1 MGTLFFKVLE
11 MSLMGSVVIL
21 ITILAR
27 FLLRK
32 RSKRFIM
39 ILWAVVA
46 LRLIVPFGFE
56 SAFSIFNYLPLPA
69 QAAPAI
75 EEVSE
80 AALPDTDPG
89 TFVAPVNNA
98 EIDHAEAPA
107 AAEVPGN
114 QIKEA
119 PSDTNAVVKKL
130 PDIRSIV
137 AVIWFTGM
145 VVLTTYFSIRF
156 IDLKDKL
163 KNARKIDKHVYES
176 DNVRAPFVF
185 GLFVPKMYLPDTLD
199 EAEREYVMAHER
211 THIRHGDWL
220 KKLLGIA
227 VLAIHWFNPLVWLA
241 FVLFEQD
248 IEMSCDET
256 TISSLDA
263 ELRKA
268 YAISIV
274 SYAKASNNSNKKY
287 MVTPLGFSKNA
298 FCKAE
303 VKNRVM
309 NIVHFKK
316 GTKVTTIVILAAV
329 LVLAAAC
336 ALNSKPD
343 STDPAVTTTS
353 SEADP
358 AKADSKESNSESEAD
373 VTEAATATEQTPIQS
388 MVANEHKFENG
399 VCKDC
404 GMLWTEYY
412 YETLSKLDKD
422 DNGEWKSVY
431 GPTSDAMLNNGD
443 YVQFYSSDPD
453 VSSIHYQCL
462 DARPV
467 SEGLDVGISKDGKK
481 TTAYISWELAQ
492 GAYPIEPGVFNYKF
506 RYCIDIT
513 ADAGD
518 FDKVFESKEA
528 FAKSCNFCL
537 FVWEEGKS
545 YGTDVWSS
553 MKEDDIKKM
562 FEGQEDC
569 TFYTKEQMIDLF
581 WSHYAN
587 MLQSIDNSLI
597 MMDTSLADAGV
608 NWKK

>member
-1 MGTLFFKVLE
+1 MSTLFFKVLE

-27 FLLRK
+27 FLLRN

-56 SAFSIFNYLPLPA
+56 SAFSIFNYLPLPT

-80 AALPDTDPG
+80 AALPDNNSG
-89 TFVAPVNNA
+89 AYEAPVNYAEFNNA
-98 EIDHAEAPA
+98 DAPA
-107 AAEVPGN
+107 AAEVPGD
-114 QIKEA
+114 QVKEA
-119 PSDTNAVVKKL
+119 PSDNKAVVKTL
-130 PDIRSIV
+130 PDFKSVV

-163 KNARKIDKHVYES
+163 KNARKIDRHVYES
-176 DNVRAPFVF
+176 DNVRSPFVF

-211 THIRHGDWL
+211 THIRHGDWI

-274 SYAKASNNSNKKY
+274 SYAKAGNNSNKKY

-303 VKNRVM
+303 VKKRVM
-309 NIVHFKK
+309 NIVNFKK

-343 STDPAVTTTS
+343 SKETAVPTTA
-353 SEADP
+353 SEADT
-358 AKADSKESNSESEAD
+358 KESDTTAASEE
-373 VTEAATATEQTPIQS
+373 TPIQK
-388 MVANEHKFENG
+388 MVTNEHKFENG
-399 VCKDC
+399 ACKDC
-404 GMLWTEYY
+404 GMLWTDYY
-412 YETLSKLDKD
+412 YETLSKLDKG

-453 VSSIHYQCL
+453 ASGIHYQCM

-492 GAYPIEPGVFNYKF
+492 GSYPIEPGVINYKF

-569 TFYTKEQMIDLF
+569 MFYTKEQMIDMF

>member
-1 MGTLFFKVLE
+1 MVGALFLKVLE

-27 FLLRK
+27 FLLRN

-46 LRLIVPFGFE
+46 LRLMVPFGFE
-56 SAFSIFNYLPLPA
+56 SAFSIFNFVPLPT

-80 AALPDTDPG
+80 AALPDNNSG
-89 TFVAPVNNA
+89 AYEAPVNYAEFNNA
-98 EIDHAEAPA
+98 DAPA
-107 AAEVPGN
+107 AAEVPGD
-114 QIKEA
+114 QVKEA
-119 PSDTNAVVKKL
+119 PSDNKAVAKTL
-130 PDIRSIV
+130 PDFKSVV

-163 KNARKIDKHVYES
+163 KNAKKIDRHVYES
-176 DNVRAPFVF
+176 DNVRSPFVF

-211 THIRHGDWL
+211 THIRHGDWI

-303 VKNRVM
+303 VKKRVM
-309 NIVHFKK
+309 NIVNFKK

-343 STDPAVTTTS
+343 SKETAVSTTA
-353 SEADP
+353 SEADT
-358 AKADSKESNSESEAD
+358 KESDTTAASEE
-373 VTEAATATEQTPIQS
+373 TPIQK
-388 MVANEHKFENG
+388 MVTNEHKFENG
-399 VCKDC
+399 ACKDC
-404 GMLWTEYY
+404 GMLWTDYY

-422 DNGEWKSVY
+422 NSGEWKSVY

-453 VSSIHYQCL
+453 ASGIHYQCM

-492 GAYPIEPGVFNYKF
+492 GSYPIEPGVINYKF

-528 FAKSCNFCL
+528 FAKRCNFCL
-537 FVWEEGKS
+537 FVWEDGKS

-569 TFYTKEQMIDLF
+569 TFYTKEQMIDMF
-581 WSHYAN
+581 WSHYSN

>member
-1 MGTLFFKVLE
+1 MSTLFFKVLE

-27 FLLRK
+27 FLLRN

-56 SAFSIFNYLPLPA
+56 SAFSIFNYLPLPT

-80 AALPDTDPG
+80 AALPDNNSG
-89 TFVAPVNNA
+89 TYEAPVNYAEFNNA
-98 EIDHAEAPA
+98 DAPA
-107 AAEVPGN
+107 AAEVPGD
-114 QIKEA
+114 QVKEA
-119 PSDTNAVVKKL
+119 PSDNKAVVKTL
-130 PDIRSIV
+130 PDFKSVV

-163 KNARKIDKHVYES
+163 KNARKIDRHVYES
-176 DNVRAPFVF
+176 DNVRSPFVF

-211 THIRHGDWL
+211 THIRHGDWI
-220 KKLLGIA
+220 KKYLGIA

-241 FVLFEQD
+241 FVFFEQD

-303 VKNRVM
+303 VKKRVM
-309 NIVHFKK
+309 NIVNFKK

-343 STDPAVTTTS
+343 SKETAVPTTA
-353 SEADP
+353 SEADT
-358 AKADSKESNSESEAD
+358 KESDTTAASEE
-373 VTEAATATEQTPIQS
+373 TPIQK
-388 MVANEHKFENG
+388 MVTNEHKFENG
-399 VCKDC
+399 ACKDC
-404 GMLWTEYY
+404 GMLWTDYY

-422 DNGEWKSVY
+422 NSGEWKSVY

-453 VSSIHYQCL
+453 ASGIHYQCM

-492 GAYPIEPGVFNYKF
+492 GSYPIEPGVINYKF
-506 RYCIDIT
+506 RYSIGIT

-569 TFYTKEQMIDLF
+569 TFYTKEQMIDMF

>member
-1 MGTLFFKVLE
+1 MSTLFFKVLE

-27 FLLRK
+27 FLLRN

-56 SAFSIFNYLPLPA
+56 SAFSIFNYLPLPT

-80 AALPDTDPG
+80 AALPDNNSG
-89 TFVAPVNNA
+89 AYEAPVNYA
-98 EIDHAEAPA
+98 EFNNSDAPA
-107 AAEVPGN
+107 AAEVPGD
-114 QIKEA
+114 QVKEA
-119 PSDTNAVVKKL
+119 PSDNKAVVKTL
-130 PDIRSIV
+130 PDFKSVV

-163 KNARKIDKHVYES
+163 KNAKKIDRHVYES
-176 DNVRAPFVF
+176 DNVRSPFVF

-211 THIRHGDWL
+211 THIRHGDWI

-241 FVLFEQD
+241 FVFFEQD

-303 VKNRVM
+303 VKKRVM
-309 NIVHFKK
+309 NIVNFKK

-343 STDPAVTTTS
+343 SKETAVSTTA
-353 SEADP
+353 SEADT
-358 AKADSKESNSESEAD
+358 KESDTTAASEE
-373 VTEAATATEQTPIQS
+373 TPIQK
-388 MVANEHKFENG
+388 MVTNEHKFENG
-399 VCKDC
+399 ACKDC
-404 GMLWTEYY
+404 GMLWTDYY

-453 VSSIHYQCL
+453 ASGIHYQCM

-492 GAYPIEPGVFNYKF
+492 GSYPIEPGVINYKF

-569 TFYTKEQMIDLF
+569 TFYTKEQMIDMF
-581 WSHYAN
+581 WSHYSN

-597 MMDTSLADAGV
+597 MMDTSLSDAGV

>member
-1 MGTLFFKVLE
+1 MSTLFFKVLE

-27 FLLRK
+27 FLLRN

-56 SAFSIFNYLPLPA
+56 SAFSIFNYLPLPT

-80 AALPDTDPG
+80 AALPDNNSG
-89 TFVAPVNNA
+89 AYEAPVNYAEFNNA
-98 EIDHAEAPA
+98 DAPA
-107 AAEVPGN
+107 AAEVPGD
-114 QIKEA
+114 QVKEA
-119 PSDTNAVVKKL
+119 PSDNKAVVKTL
-130 PDIRSIV
+130 PDFKSVV

-163 KNARKIDKHVYES
+163 KNARKIDRHVYES
-176 DNVRAPFVF
+176 DNVRSPFVF

-211 THIRHGDWL
+211 THIRHGDWI

-274 SYAKASNNSNKKY
+274 SYAKAGNNSNKKY

-303 VKNRVM
+303 VKKRVM
-309 NIVHFKK
+309 NIVNFKK

-343 STDPAVTTTS
+343 SKETAVPTTA
-353 SEADP
+353 SEADT
-358 AKADSKESNSESEAD
+358 KESDTTAASEE
-373 VTEAATATEQTPIQS
+373 TPIQK
-388 MVANEHKFENG
+388 MVTNEHKFENG
-399 VCKDC
+399 ACKDC
-404 GMLWTEYY
+404 GMLWTDYY

-453 VSSIHYQCL
+453 ASGIHYQCM

-492 GAYPIEPGVFNYKF
+492 GSYPIEPGVINYKF

-569 TFYTKEQMIDLF
+569 TFYTKEQMIDMF

>member
-1 MGTLFFKVLE
+1 MSTLFFKVLE

-27 FLLRK
+27 FLLRN

-56 SAFSIFNYLPLPA
+56 SAFSIFNYLPLPT

-80 AALPDTDPG
+80 AALPDNNSG
-89 TFVAPVNNA
+89 AYEAPVNYAEFNNA
-98 EIDHAEAPA
+98 DAPA
-107 AAEVPGN
+107 AAEVPGD
-114 QIKEA
+114 QVKEA
-119 PSDTNAVVKKL
+119 PSDNKAVVKTL
-130 PDIRSIV
+130 PDFKSVV

-163 KNARKIDKHVYES
+163 KNARKIDRHVYES
-176 DNVRAPFVF
+176 DNVRSPFVF

-211 THIRHGDWL
+211 THIRHGDWI

-303 VKNRVM
+303 VKKRVM
-309 NIVHFKK
+309 NIVNFKK

-343 STDPAVTTTS
+343 SKETAVSTTA
-353 SEADP
+353 SEADT
-358 AKADSKESNSESEAD
+358 KESDTTAASEE
-373 VTEAATATEQTPIQS
+373 TPIQK
-388 MVANEHKFENG
+388 MVTNEHKFENG
-399 VCKDC
+399 ACKDC
-404 GMLWTEYY
+404 GMLWTDYY

-453 VSSIHYQCL
+453 ASGIHYQCM

-492 GAYPIEPGVFNYKF
+492 GSYPIEPGVINYKF

-569 TFYTKEQMIDLF
+569 TFYTKEQMIDMF
-581 WSHYAN
+581 WSHYSN

>member
-1 MGTLFFKVLE
+1 MSTLFFKVLE

-27 FLLRK
+27 FLLRN

-80 AALPDTDPG
+80 AALPDNNSG
-89 TFVAPVNNA
+89 AYEAPVNYAEFNNA
-98 EIDHAEAPA
+98 DAPA
-107 AAEVPGN
+107 AAEVPGD
-114 QIKEA
+114 QVKEA
-119 PSDTNAVVKKL
+119 PSDNKAVVKTL
-130 PDIRSIV
+130 PDFKSVV

-163 KNARKIDKHVYES
+163 KNAKKIDRHVYES
-176 DNVRAPFVF
+176 DNVRSPFVF

-211 THIRHGDWL
+211 THIRHGDWI

-241 FVLFEQD
+241 FVFFEQD

-303 VKNRVM
+303 VKKRVM
-309 NIVHFKK
+309 NIVNFKK

-343 STDPAVTTTS
+343 SKETAVPTTA
-353 SEADP
+353 SE
-358 AKADSKESNSESEAD
+358 ADSKESDTTAASEE
-373 VTEAATATEQTPIQS
+373 TPIQK
-388 MVANEHKFENG
+388 MVTNEHKFENG
-399 VCKDC
+399 ACKDC
-404 GMLWTEYY
+404 GMLWTDYY

-453 VSSIHYQCL
+453 ASGIHYQCM

-492 GAYPIEPGVFNYKF
+492 GSYPIEPGVINYKF

-528 FAKSCNFCL
+528 FAKRCNFCL
-537 FVWEEGKS
+537 FVWEDGNS

-569 TFYTKEQMIDLF
+569 TFYTKEQMIDMF
-581 WSHYAN
+581 WSHYSN

-597 MMDTSLADAGV
+597 MMDTSLSDAGV

>member
-1 MGTLFFKVLE
+1 MSTLFFKVLE

-27 FLLRK
+27 FLLRN

-56 SAFSIFNYLPLPA
+56 SAFSIFNYLPLPT

-80 AALPDTDPG
+80 AALPDNNSG
-89 TFVAPVNNA
+89 AYEAPVNYAEFNNA
-98 EIDHAEAPA
+98 DAPA
-107 AAEVPGN
+107 AAEVPGD
-114 QIKEA
+114 QVKEA
-119 PSDTNAVVKKL
+119 PSDNKAVVKTL
-130 PDIRSIV
+130 PDFKSVV

-163 KNARKIDKHVYES
+163 KNARKIDRHVYES
-176 DNVRAPFVF
+176 DNVRSPFVF

-211 THIRHGDWL
+211 THIRHGDWI
-220 KKLLGIA
+220 KKYLGIA

-303 VKNRVM
+303 VKKRVM
-309 NIVHFKK
+309 NIVNFKK

-343 STDPAVTTTS
+343 SKETAVPTTA
-353 SEADP
+353 SEADT
-358 AKADSKESNSESEAD
+358 KESDTTAASEE
-373 VTEAATATEQTPIQS
+373 TPIQK
-388 MVANEHKFENG
+388 MVTNEHKFENG
-399 VCKDC
+399 ACKDC
-404 GMLWTEYY
+404 GMLWTDYY

-453 VSSIHYQCL
+453 ASGIHYQCM

-492 GAYPIEPGVFNYKF
+492 GSYPIEPGVINYKF

-528 FAKSCNFCL
+528 FAKRCNFCL
-537 FVWEEGKS
+537 FVWEDGNS

-569 TFYTKEQMIDLF
+569 TFYTKEQMIDMF
-581 WSHYAN
+581 WSHYSN

>member
-1 MGTLFFKVLE
+1 MSTLFFKVLE

-27 FLLRK
+27 FLLRN

-56 SAFSIFNYLPLPA
+56 SAFSIFNYLPLPT

-80 AALPDTDPG
+80 AALPDNNSG
-89 TFVAPVNNA
+89 TYEAPVNYAEFNNA
-98 EIDHAEAPA
+98 DAPA
-107 AAEVPGN
+107 AAEVPGD
-114 QIKEA
+114 QVKEA
-119 PSDTNAVVKKL
+119 PSDNKAVVKTL
-130 PDIRSIV
+130 PDFKSVV

-163 KNARKIDKHVYES
+163 KNARKIDRHVYES
-176 DNVRAPFVF
+176 DNVRSPFVF

-211 THIRHGDWL
+211 THIRHGDWI

-241 FVLFEQD
+241 FVFFEQD

-303 VKNRVM
+303 VKKRVM
-309 NIVHFKK
+309 NIVNFKK

-343 STDPAVTTTS
+343 SKETAVPTTA
-353 SEADP
+353 SEADT
-358 AKADSKESNSESEAD
+358 KESDTTAASEE
-373 VTEAATATEQTPIQS
+373 TPIQK
-388 MVANEHKFENG
+388 MVTNEHKFENG
-399 VCKDC
+399 ACKDC
-404 GMLWTEYY
+404 GMLWTDYY

-453 VSSIHYQCL
+453 ASGIHYQCM

-492 GAYPIEPGVFNYKF
+492 GSYPIEPGVINYKF

-528 FAKSCNFCL
+528 FAKRCNFCL
-537 FVWEEGKS
+537 FVWEDGKS

-569 TFYTKEQMIDLF
+569 TFYTKEQMIDMF
-581 WSHYAN
+581 WSHYSN

>member
-1 MGTLFFKVLE
+1 MSTLFFKVLE

-27 FLLRK
+27 FLLRN

-56 SAFSIFNYLPLPA
+56 SAFSIFNYLPLPT

-80 AALPDTDPG
+80 AALPDNNSG
-89 TFVAPVNNA
+89 AYEAPVNYA
-98 EIDHAEAPA
+98 EFNNSDAPA
-107 AAEVPGN
+107 AAEVPGD
-114 QIKEA
+114 QVKEA
-119 PSDTNAVVKKL
+119 PSDNKAVVKTL
-130 PDIRSIV
+130 PDFKSVV

-163 KNARKIDKHVYES
+163 KNARKIDRHVYES
-176 DNVRAPFVF
+176 DNVRSPFVF

-211 THIRHGDWL
+211 THIRHGDWI

-274 SYAKASNNSNKKY
+274 SYAKAGNNSNKKY

-303 VKNRVM
+303 VKKRVM
-309 NIVHFKK
+309 NIVNFKK

-343 STDPAVTTTS
+343 SKENAVPTTA
-353 SEADP
+353 SEADT
-358 AKADSKESNSESEAD
+358 KESDTTAASEE
-373 VTEAATATEQTPIQS
+373 TPIQK
-388 MVANEHKFENG
+388 MVTNEHKFENG
-399 VCKDC
+399 ACKDC
-404 GMLWTEYY
+404 GMLWTDYY

-453 VSSIHYQCL
+453 ASGIHYQCM

-492 GAYPIEPGVFNYKF
+492 GSYPIEPGVINYKF

-528 FAKSCNFCL
+528 FAKRCNFCL
-537 FVWEEGKS
+537 FVWEDGNS

-569 TFYTKEQMIDLF
+569 TFYTKEQMIDMF

>member
-1 MGTLFFKVLE
+1 MSTLFFKVLE

-27 FLLRK
+27 FLLRN

-56 SAFSIFNYLPLPA
+56 SAFSIFNYLPLPT

-75 EEVSE
+75 EEFSE
-80 AALPDTDPG
+80 AALPDNNSG
-89 TFVAPVNNA
+89 AYEAPVNYAEFNNA
-98 EIDHAEAPA
+98 DAPA
-107 AAEVPGN
+107 AAEVPGD
-114 QIKEA
+114 QVKEA
-119 PSDTNAVVKKL
+119 PSDNKAVVKTL
-130 PDIRSIV
+130 PDFKSVV

-163 KNARKIDKHVYES
+163 KNARKIDRHVYES
-176 DNVRAPFVF
+176 DNVRSPFVF

-211 THIRHGDWL
+211 THIRHGDWI
-220 KKLLGIA
+220 KKYLGIA

-303 VKNRVM
+303 VKKRVM
-309 NIVHFKK
+309 NIVNFKK

-343 STDPAVTTTS
+343 SKETAVSTTA
-353 SEADP
+353 SEADT
-358 AKADSKESNSESEAD
+358 KESDTTAASEE
-373 VTEAATATEQTPIQS
+373 TPIQK
-388 MVANEHKFENG
+388 MVTNEHKFENG
-399 VCKDC
+399 ACKDC
-404 GMLWTEYY
+404 GMLWTDYY

-453 VSSIHYQCL
+453 ASGIHYQCM

-492 GAYPIEPGVFNYKF
+492 GSYPIEPGVINYKF

-569 TFYTKEQMIDLF
+569 TFYTKEQMIDMF
-581 WSHYAN
+581 WSHYSN

>member
-1 MGTLFFKVLE
+1 MSTLFFKVLE

-27 FLLRK
+27 FLLRN

-56 SAFSIFNYLPLPA
+56 SAFSIFNYLPLPT

-80 AALPDTDPG
+80 AALPDNNSG
-89 TFVAPVNNA
+89 AYEAPVNYAEFNNA
-98 EIDHAEAPA
+98 DAPA
-107 AAEVPGN
+107 AAEVPGD
-114 QIKEA
+114 QVKEA
-119 PSDTNAVVKKL
+119 PSDNKAVVKTL
-130 PDIRSIV
+130 PDFKSVV

-163 KNARKIDKHVYES
+163 KNARKIDRHVYES
-176 DNVRAPFVF
+176 DNVRSPFVF

-211 THIRHGDWL
+211 THIRHGDWI

-303 VKNRVM
+303 VKKRVM
-309 NIVHFKK
+309 NIVNFKK

-343 STDPAVTTTS
+343 SKETAVPTTA
-353 SEADP
+353 SEADT
-358 AKADSKESNSESEAD
+358 KESDTTAASEE
-373 VTEAATATEQTPIQS
+373 TPIQK
-388 MVANEHKFENG
+388 MVTNEHKFENG
-399 VCKDC
+399 ACKDC
-404 GMLWTEYY
+404 GMLWTDYY

-453 VSSIHYQCL
+453 ASGIHYQCM

-492 GAYPIEPGVFNYKF
+492 GSYPIEPGVINYKF

-569 TFYTKEQMIDLF
+569 TFYTKEQMIDMF

>member
-1 MGTLFFKVLE
+1 MSTLFFKVLE

-27 FLLRK
+27 FLLRN

-56 SAFSIFNYLPLPA
+56 SAFSIFNYLPLPT

-80 AALPDTDPG
+80 AALPDNNSG
-89 TFVAPVNNA
+89 AYEAPVNYAEFNNA
-98 EIDHAEAPA
+98 DAPA
-107 AAEVPGN
+107 AAEVPGD
-114 QIKEA
+114 QVKEA
-119 PSDTNAVVKKL
+119 PSDNKAVVKTL
-130 PDIRSIV
+130 PDFKSVV

-163 KNARKIDKHVYES
+163 KNAKKIDRHVYES
-176 DNVRAPFVF
+176 DNVRSPFVF

-211 THIRHGDWL
+211 THIRHGDWI

-241 FVLFEQD
+241 FVFFEQD

-303 VKNRVM
+303 VKKRVM
-309 NIVHFKK
+309 NIVNFKK

-343 STDPAVTTTS
+343 SKETAVSTTA
-353 SEADP
+353 SEADT
-358 AKADSKESNSESEAD
+358 KESDTTAASEE
-373 VTEAATATEQTPIQS
+373 TPIQK
-388 MVANEHKFENG
+388 MVTNEHKFENG
-399 VCKDC
+399 ACKDC
-404 GMLWTEYY
+404 GMLWTDYY

-453 VSSIHYQCL
+453 ASGIHYQCM
-462 DARPV
+462 DARLV

-492 GAYPIEPGVFNYKF
+492 GSYPIEPGVINYKF

-569 TFYTKEQMIDLF
+569 TFYTKEQMIDMF

>member
-1 MGTLFFKVLE
+1 MSTLFFKVLE

-27 FLLRK
+27 FLLRN

-56 SAFSIFNYLPLPA
+56 SAFSIFNYLPLPT

-80 AALPDTDPG
+80 AALPDNNSG
-89 TFVAPVNNA
+89 AYEAPVNYAEFNNA
-98 EIDHAEAPA
+98 DAPA
-107 AAEVPGN
+107 AAEVPGD
-114 QIKEA
+114 QVKEA
-119 PSDTNAVVKKL
+119 PSDNKAVVKTL
-130 PDIRSIV
+130 PDFKSVV

-163 KNARKIDKHVYES
+163 KNAKKIDRHVYES
-176 DNVRAPFVF
+176 DNVRSPFVF

-211 THIRHGDWL
+211 THIRHGDWI

-241 FVLFEQD
+241 FVFFEQD

-303 VKNRVM
+303 VKKRVM
-309 NIVHFKK
+309 NIVNFKK

-343 STDPAVTTTS
+343 SKETAVPTTA
-353 SEADP
+353 SEADT
-358 AKADSKESNSESEAD
+358 KESDTTAASEE
-373 VTEAATATEQTPIQS
+373 TPIQK
-388 MVANEHKFENG
+388 MVTNEHKFENG
-399 VCKDC
+399 ACKDC
-404 GMLWTEYY
+404 GMLWTDYY

-453 VSSIHYQCL
+453 ASGIHYQCM

-492 GAYPIEPGVFNYKF
+492 GSYPIEPGVINYKF

-528 FAKSCNFCL
+528 FAKRCNFCL
-537 FVWEEGKS
+537 FVWEDGNS

-569 TFYTKEQMIDLF
+569 TFYTKEQMIDMF

>member
-1 MGTLFFKVLE
+1 MSTLFFKVLE

-27 FLLRK
+27 FLLRN

-56 SAFSIFNYLPLPA
+56 SAFSIFNYLPLPT

-80 AALPDTDPG
+80 AALPDNNSG
-89 TFVAPVNNA
+89 AYEAPVNYAEFNNA
-98 EIDHAEAPA
+98 DAPA
-107 AAEVPGN
+107 AAEVPGD
-114 QIKEA
+114 QVKEA
-119 PSDTNAVVKKL
+119 PSDNKAVVKTL
-130 PDIRSIV
+130 PDFKSVV

-163 KNARKIDKHVYES
+163 KNARKIDRHVYES
-176 DNVRAPFVF
+176 DNVRSPFVF

-211 THIRHGDWL
+211 THIRHGDWI

-303 VKNRVM
+303 VKKRVM
-309 NIVHFKK
+309 NIVNFKK

-343 STDPAVTTTS
+343 SKETAVPTTA
-353 SEADP
+353 SEADT
-358 AKADSKESNSESEAD
+358 KESDTTAASEE
-373 VTEAATATEQTPIQS
+373 TPIQK
-388 MVANEHKFENG
+388 MVTNEHKFENG
-399 VCKDC
+399 ACKDC
-404 GMLWTEYY
+404 GMLWTDYY

-453 VSSIHYQCL
+453 ASGIHYQCM

-492 GAYPIEPGVFNYKF
+492 GSYPIEPGVINYKF

-569 TFYTKEQMIDLF
+569 TFYTKEQMIDMF

-597 MMDTSLADAGV
+597 MMDTSLSDAGV

>member
-1 MGTLFFKVLE
+1 MSTLFFKVLE

-27 FLLRK
+27 FLLRN

-56 SAFSIFNYLPLPA
+56 SAFSIFNYLPLPT

-80 AALPDTDPG
+80 AALPDNNSG
-89 TFVAPVNNA
+89 TYEAPVNYAEFNNA
-98 EIDHAEAPA
+98 DAPA
-107 AAEVPGN
+107 AAEVPGD
-114 QIKEA
+114 QVKEA
-119 PSDTNAVVKKL
+119 PSDNKAVAKTL
-130 PDIRSIV
+130 PDFKSVV

-163 KNARKIDKHVYES
+163 KNARKIDRHVYES
-176 DNVRAPFVF
+176 DNVRSPFVF

-199 EAEREYVMAHER
+199 EAERKYVMAHER
-211 THIRHGDWL
+211 THIRHGDWI

-274 SYAKASNNSNKKY
+274 SYAKAGNNSNKKY

-303 VKNRVM
+303 VKKRVM
-309 NIVHFKK
+309 NIVNFKK

-343 STDPAVTTTS
+343 SKETAVPTTA
-353 SEADP
+353 SEADT
-358 AKADSKESNSESEAD
+358 KESDTTAASEE
-373 VTEAATATEQTPIQS
+373 TPIQK
-388 MVANEHKFENG
+388 MVTNEHKFENG
-399 VCKDC
+399 ACKDC
-404 GMLWTEYY
+404 GMLWTDYY
-412 YETLSKLDKD
+412 YETLS
-422 DNGEWKSVY
+422 
-431 GPTSDAMLNNGD
+431 
-443 YVQFYSSDPD
+443 SDPD
-453 VSSIHYQCL
+453 ASGIHYQCM

-492 GAYPIEPGVFNYKF
+492 GSYPIEPGVINYKF

-518 FDKVFESKEA
+518 FDKAFESKEA

-569 TFYTKEQMIDLF
+569 TFYTKEQMIDMF

>member
-1 MGTLFFKVLE
+1 
-11 MSLMGSVVIL
+11 MGSVVIL

-27 FLLRK
+27 FLLRN

-56 SAFSIFNYLPLPA
+56 SAFSIFNYLPLPT

-80 AALPDTDPG
+80 AALPDNNSG
-89 TFVAPVNNA
+89 TYEAPVNYAEFNNA
-98 EIDHAEAPA
+98 DAPA
-107 AAEVPGN
+107 AAEVPGD
-114 QIKEA
+114 QVKEA
-119 PSDTNAVVKKL
+119 PSDNKAVAKTL
-130 PDIRSIV
+130 PDFKSVV

-163 KNARKIDKHVYES
+163 KNAKKIDRHVYES
-176 DNVRAPFVF
+176 DNVRSPFVF

-211 THIRHGDWL
+211 THIRHGDWI

-274 SYAKASNNSNKKY
+274 SYAKAGNNSNKKY

-303 VKNRVM
+303 VKKRVM
-309 NIVHFKK
+309 NIVNFKK

-343 STDPAVTTTS
+343 SKETAVPTTA
-353 SEADP
+353 SEADT
-358 AKADSKESNSESEAD
+358 KESDTTAASEE
-373 VTEAATATEQTPIQS
+373 TPIQK
-388 MVANEHKFENG
+388 MVTNEHKFENG
-399 VCKDC
+399 ACKDC
-404 GMLWTEYY
+404 GMLWTDYY

-422 DNGEWKSVY
+422 NSGEWKSVY

-453 VSSIHYQCL
+453 ASGIHYQCM

-492 GAYPIEPGVFNYKF
+492 GSYPIEPGVINYKF
-506 RYCIDIT
+506 RYSIGIT

-537 FVWEEGKS
+537 FVWEDGNS

-569 TFYTKEQMIDLF
+569 TFYTKEQMIDMF

>member
-1 MGTLFFKVLE
+1 MSTLFFKVLE

-27 FLLRK
+27 FLLRN

-56 SAFSIFNYLPLPA
+56 SAFSIFNYLPLPT

-80 AALPDTDPG
+80 AALPDNNSG
-89 TFVAPVNNA
+89 AYEAPVNYA
-98 EIDHAEAPA
+98 EFNNSDAPA
-107 AAEVPGN
+107 AAEVPGD
-114 QIKEA
+114 QVKEA
-119 PSDTNAVVKKL
+119 PSDNKAVVKTL
-130 PDIRSIV
+130 PDFKSVV

-163 KNARKIDKHVYES
+163 KNAKKIDRHVYES
-176 DNVRAPFVF
+176 DNVRSPFVF

-211 THIRHGDWL
+211 THIRHGDWI

-241 FVLFEQD
+241 FVFFEQD

-303 VKNRVM
+303 VKKRVM
-309 NIVHFKK
+309 NIVNFKK

-343 STDPAVTTTS
+343 SKETAVPTTA
-353 SEADP
+353 SE
-358 AKADSKESNSESEAD
+358 ADSKESDTTAASEE
-373 VTEAATATEQTPIQS
+373 TPIQK
-388 MVANEHKFENG
+388 MVTNEHKFENG
-399 VCKDC
+399 ACKDC
-404 GMLWTEYY
+404 GMLWTDYY

-453 VSSIHYQCL
+453 ASGIHYQCM

-492 GAYPIEPGVFNYKF
+492 GSYPIEPGVINYKF

-528 FAKSCNFCL
+528 FAKRCNFCL
-537 FVWEEGKS
+537 FVWEDGNS

-569 TFYTKEQMIDLF
+569 TFYTKEQMIDMF
-581 WSHYAN
+581 WSHYSN

-597 MMDTSLADAGV
+597 MMDTSLSDAGV

>member
-1 MGTLFFKVLE
+1 MSTLFFKVLE

-27 FLLRK
+27 FLLRN

-56 SAFSIFNYLPLPA
+56 SAFSIFNYLPLPT

-80 AALPDTDPG
+80 AALPDNNSG
-89 TFVAPVNNA
+89 TYEAPVNYAEFNNA
-98 EIDHAEAPA
+98 DAPA
-107 AAEVPGN
+107 AAEVPGD
-114 QIKEA
+114 QVKEA
-119 PSDTNAVVKKL
+119 PSDNKAVVKTL
-130 PDIRSIV
+130 PDFKSVV

-163 KNARKIDKHVYES
+163 KNARKIDRHVYES
-176 DNVRAPFVF
+176 DNVRSPFVF

-211 THIRHGDWL
+211 THIRHGDWI

-241 FVLFEQD
+241 FVFFEQD

-303 VKNRVM
+303 VKKRVM
-309 NIVHFKK
+309 NIVNFKK

-343 STDPAVTTTS
+343 SKETAVPTTA
-353 SEADP
+353 SEADT
-358 AKADSKESNSESEAD
+358 KESDTTAASEE
-373 VTEAATATEQTPIQS
+373 TPIQK
-388 MVANEHKFENG
+388 MVTNEHKFENG
-399 VCKDC
+399 ACKDC
-404 GMLWTEYY
+404 GMLWTDYY

-422 DNGEWKSVY
+422 NSGEWKSVY

-453 VSSIHYQCL
+453 ASGIHYQCM

-492 GAYPIEPGVFNYKF
+492 GSYPIEPGVINYKF
-506 RYCIDIT
+506 RYSIGIT

-569 TFYTKEQMIDLF
+569 TFYTKEQMIDMF

>member
-1 MGTLFFKVLE
+1 MSTLFFKVLE

-27 FLLRK
+27 FLLRN

-56 SAFSIFNYLPLPA
+56 SAFSIFNYLPLPT

-80 AALPDTDPG
+80 AALPDNNSG
-89 TFVAPVNNA
+89 AYEAPVNYA
-98 EIDHAEAPA
+98 EFNNSDAPA
-107 AAEVPGN
+107 AAEVPGD
-114 QIKEA
+114 QVKEA
-119 PSDTNAVVKKL
+119 PSDNKAVVKTL
-130 PDIRSIV
+130 PDFKSVV

-163 KNARKIDKHVYES
+163 KNAKKIDRHVYES
-176 DNVRAPFVF
+176 DNVRSPFVF

-211 THIRHGDWL
+211 THIRHGDWI

-241 FVLFEQD
+241 FVFFEQD

-303 VKNRVM
+303 VKKRVM
-309 NIVHFKK
+309 NIVNFKK

-343 STDPAVTTTS
+343 SKETAVPTTA
-353 SEADP
+353 SEADT
-358 AKADSKESNSESEAD
+358 KESDTTAASEE
-373 VTEAATATEQTPIQS
+373 TPIQK
-388 MVANEHKFENG
+388 MVTNEHKFENG
-399 VCKDC
+399 ACKDC
-404 GMLWTEYY
+404 GMLWTDYY

-453 VSSIHYQCL
+453 ASGIHYQCM

-492 GAYPIEPGVFNYKF
+492 GSYPIEPGVINYKF
-506 RYCIDIT
+506 RYSIDIT

-537 FVWEEGKS
+537 FVWEDGNS

-569 TFYTKEQMIDLF
+569 TFYTKEQMIDMF

>member
-1 MGTLFFKVLE
+1 MSTLFFKVLE

-27 FLLRK
+27 FLLRN

-56 SAFSIFNYLPLPA
+56 SAFSIFNYLPLPT

-80 AALPDTDPG
+80 AALPDNNSG
-89 TFVAPVNNA
+89 AYEAPVNYAEFNNA
-98 EIDHAEAPA
+98 DAPA
-107 AAEVPGN
+107 AAEVPGD
-114 QIKEA
+114 QVKEA
-119 PSDTNAVVKKL
+119 PSDNKAVVKTL
-130 PDIRSIV
+130 PDFKSVV

-163 KNARKIDKHVYES
+163 KNAKKIDRHVYES
-176 DNVRAPFVF
+176 DNVRSPFVF

-211 THIRHGDWL
+211 THIRHGDWI

-274 SYAKASNNSNKKY
+274 SYAKAGNNSNKKY

-303 VKNRVM
+303 VKKRVM
-309 NIVHFKK
+309 NIVNFKK

-343 STDPAVTTTS
+343 SKETAVSTTA
-353 SEADP
+353 SEADT
-358 AKADSKESNSESEAD
+358 KESDTTAASEE
-373 VTEAATATEQTPIQS
+373 TPIQK
-388 MVANEHKFENG
+388 MVTNEHKFENG
-399 VCKDC
+399 ACKDC
-404 GMLWTEYY
+404 GMLWTDYY

-453 VSSIHYQCL
+453 ASGIHYQCM

-492 GAYPIEPGVFNYKF
+492 GSYPIEPGVINYKF

-569 TFYTKEQMIDLF
+569 MFYTKEQMIDMF

>member
-1 MGTLFFKVLE
+1 MSTLFFKVLE

-27 FLLRK
+27 FLLRN

-56 SAFSIFNYLPLPA
+56 SAFSIFNYLPLPT

-80 AALPDTDPG
+80 AALPDNNSG
-89 TFVAPVNNA
+89 AYEAPVNYA
-98 EIDHAEAPA
+98 EFNNSDAPA
-107 AAEVPGN
+107 AAEVPGD
-114 QIKEA
+114 QVKEA
-119 PSDTNAVVKKL
+119 PSDNKAVVKTL
-130 PDIRSIV
+130 PDFKSVV

-163 KNARKIDKHVYES
+163 KNARKIDRHVYES
-176 DNVRAPFVF
+176 DNVRSPFVF

-211 THIRHGDWL
+211 THIRHGDWI

-274 SYAKASNNSNKKY
+274 SYAKAGNNSNKKY

-303 VKNRVM
+303 VKKRVM
-309 NIVHFKK
+309 NIVNFKK

-343 STDPAVTTTS
+343 SKETAVPTTA
-353 SEADP
+353 SEADT
-358 AKADSKESNSESEAD
+358 KESDTTAASEE
-373 VTEAATATEQTPIQS
+373 TPIQK
-388 MVANEHKFENG
+388 MVTNEHKFENG
-399 VCKDC
+399 ACKDC
-404 GMLWTEYY
+404 GMLWTDYY

-453 VSSIHYQCL
+453 ASGIHYQCM

-492 GAYPIEPGVFNYKF
+492 GSYPIEPGVINYKF

-528 FAKSCNFCL
+528 FAKRCNFCL
-537 FVWEEGKS
+537 FVWEDGNS

-569 TFYTKEQMIDLF
+569 TFYTKEQMIDMF

>member
-1 MGTLFFKVLE
+1 
-11 MSLMGSVVIL
+11 MGSVVIL

-27 FLLRK
+27 FLLRN

-56 SAFSIFNYLPLPA
+56 SAFSIFNYLPLPT
-69 QAAPAI
+69 QAAPVI

-80 AALPDTDPG
+80 AALPDNNSG
-89 TFVAPVNNA
+89 AYEAPVNYAEFNNA
-98 EIDHAEAPA
+98 DAPA
-107 AAEVPGN
+107 AAEVPGD
-114 QIKEA
+114 QVKEA
-119 PSDTNAVVKKL
+119 PSDNKAVVKTL
-130 PDIRSIV
+130 PDFKSVV

-163 KNARKIDKHVYES
+163 KNARKIDRHVYES
-176 DNVRAPFVF
+176 DNVRSPFVF

-211 THIRHGDWL
+211 THIRHGDWI

-241 FVLFEQD
+241 FVFFEQD

-303 VKNRVM
+303 VKKRVM
-309 NIVHFKK
+309 NIVNFKK

-343 STDPAVTTTS
+343 SKETAVPTTA
-353 SEADP
+353 SEADT
-358 AKADSKESNSESEAD
+358 KESDTTAASEE
-373 VTEAATATEQTPIQS
+373 TPIQK
-388 MVANEHKFENG
+388 MVTNEHKFENG
-399 VCKDC
+399 ACKDC
-404 GMLWTEYY
+404 GMLWTDYY

-422 DNGEWKSVY
+422 NSGEWKSVY

-453 VSSIHYQCL
+453 ASGIHYQCM

-492 GAYPIEPGVFNYKF
+492 GSYPIEPGVINYKF

-528 FAKSCNFCL
+528 FAKRCNFCL
-537 FVWEEGKS
+537 FVWEDGNS

-569 TFYTKEQMIDLF
+569 TFYTKEQMIDMF

>member
-1 MGTLFFKVLE
+1 MSTLFFKVLE

-27 FLLRK
+27 FLLRN

-56 SAFSIFNYLPLPA
+56 SAFSIFNYLPLPT

-80 AALPDTDPG
+80 AALPDNNSG
-89 TFVAPVNNA
+89 AYEAPVNYAEFNNA
-98 EIDHAEAPA
+98 DAPA
-107 AAEVPGN
+107 AAEVPGD
-114 QIKEA
+114 QVKEA
-119 PSDTNAVVKKL
+119 PSDNKAVVKTL
-130 PDIRSIV
+130 PDFKSVV

-163 KNARKIDKHVYES
+163 KNARKIDRHVYES
-176 DNVRAPFVF
+176 DNVRSPFVF

-211 THIRHGDWL
+211 THIRHGDWI
-220 KKLLGIA
+220 KKYLGIA

-303 VKNRVM
+303 VKKRVM
-309 NIVHFKK
+309 NIVNFKK

-343 STDPAVTTTS
+343 SKETAVPTTA
-353 SEADP
+353 SEADT
-358 AKADSKESNSESEAD
+358 KESDTTAASEE
-373 VTEAATATEQTPIQS
+373 TPIQK
-388 MVANEHKFENG
+388 MVTNEHKFENG
-399 VCKDC
+399 ACKDC
-404 GMLWTEYY
+404 GMLWTDYY

-453 VSSIHYQCL
+453 ASGIHYQCM

-492 GAYPIEPGVFNYKF
+492 GSYPIEPGVINYKF

-569 TFYTKEQMIDLF
+569 TFYTKEQMIDMF

-597 MMDTSLADAGV
+597 MMDTSLSDAGV

>member
-1 MGTLFFKVLE
+1 MSTLFFKVLE

-27 FLLRK
+27 FLLRN

-56 SAFSIFNYLPLPA
+56 SAFSIFNYLPLPT

-80 AALPDTDPG
+80 AALPDNNSG
-89 TFVAPVNNA
+89 AYEAPVNYA
-98 EIDHAEAPA
+98 EFNNSDAPA
-107 AAEVPGN
+107 AAEVPGD
-114 QIKEA
+114 QVKEA
-119 PSDTNAVVKKL
+119 PSDNKAVVKTL
-130 PDIRSIV
+130 PDFKSVV

-163 KNARKIDKHVYES
+163 KNAKKIDRHVYES
-176 DNVRAPFVF
+176 DNVRSPFVF

-211 THIRHGDWL
+211 THIRHGDWI

-303 VKNRVM
+303 VKKRVM
-309 NIVHFKK
+309 NIVNFKK

-343 STDPAVTTTS
+343 SKETAVPTTA
-353 SEADP
+353 SE
-358 AKADSKESNSESEAD
+358 ADSKESDTTAASEE
-373 VTEAATATEQTPIQS
+373 TPIQK
-388 MVANEHKFENG
+388 MVTNEHKFENG
-399 VCKDC
+399 ACKDC
-404 GMLWTEYY
+404 GMLWTDYY

-453 VSSIHYQCL
+453 ASGIHYQCM

-492 GAYPIEPGVFNYKF
+492 GSYPIEPGVINYKF

-537 FVWEEGKS
+537 FVWEDGNS

-569 TFYTKEQMIDLF
+569 TFYTKEQMIDMF
-581 WSHYAN
+581 WSHYSN

-597 MMDTSLADAGV
+597 MMDTSLSDAGV

>member
-1 MGTLFFKVLE
+1 MSTLFFKVLE

-27 FLLRK
+27 FLLRN

-56 SAFSIFNYLPLPA
+56 SAFSIFNYLPLPT

-80 AALPDTDPG
+80 AALPDNNSG
-89 TFVAPVNNA
+89 AYEAPVNYA
-98 EIDHAEAPA
+98 EFNNAEAPA
-107 AAEVPGN
+107 AAEVPGD
-114 QIKEA
+114 QVKEA
-119 PSDTNAVVKKL
+119 PSDNKAVVKTL
-130 PDIRSIV
+130 PDFKSVV

-163 KNARKIDKHVYES
+163 KNAKKIDRHVYES
-176 DNVRAPFVF
+176 DNVRSPFVF

-211 THIRHGDWL
+211 THIRHGDWI

-241 FVLFEQD
+241 FVFFEQD

-303 VKNRVM
+303 VKKRVM
-309 NIVHFKK
+309 NIVNFKK

-343 STDPAVTTTS
+343 SKETAVPTTA
-353 SEADP
+353 SEADT
-358 AKADSKESNSESEAD
+358 KESDTTAASEE
-373 VTEAATATEQTPIQS
+373 TPIQK
-388 MVANEHKFENG
+388 MVTNEHKFENG
-399 VCKDC
+399 ACKDC
-404 GMLWTEYY
+404 GMLWTDYY

-453 VSSIHYQCL
+453 ASGIHYQCM

-492 GAYPIEPGVFNYKF
+492 GSYPIEPGVINYKF

-518 FDKVFESKEA
+518 FDKAFESKEA

-569 TFYTKEQMIDLF
+569 TFYTKEQMIDMF

>member
-1 MGTLFFKVLE
+1 
-11 MSLMGSVVIL
+11 MGSVVIL

-27 FLLRK
+27 FLLRN

-56 SAFSIFNYLPLPA
+56 SAFSIFNYLPLPT

-80 AALPDTDPG
+80 AALPDNNSG
-89 TFVAPVNNA
+89 AYEAPVNYAEFNNA
-98 EIDHAEAPA
+98 DAPA
-107 AAEVPGN
+107 AAEVPGD
-114 QIKEA
+114 QVKEA
-119 PSDTNAVVKKL
+119 PSDNKAVVKTL
-130 PDIRSIV
+130 PDFKSVV

-163 KNARKIDKHVYES
+163 KNARKIDRHVYES
-176 DNVRAPFVF
+176 DNVRSPFVF

-211 THIRHGDWL
+211 THIRHGDWI
-220 KKLLGIA
+220 KKYLGIA

-303 VKNRVM
+303 VKKRVM
-309 NIVHFKK
+309 NIVNFKK

-343 STDPAVTTTS
+343 SKETAVPTTA
-353 SEADP
+353 SEADT
-358 AKADSKESNSESEAD
+358 KESDTTAASEE
-373 VTEAATATEQTPIQS
+373 TPIQK
-388 MVANEHKFENG
+388 MVTNEHKFENG
-399 VCKDC
+399 ACKDC
-404 GMLWTEYY
+404 GMLWTDYY

-453 VSSIHYQCL
+453 ASGIHYQCM

-492 GAYPIEPGVFNYKF
+492 GSYPIEPGVINYKF

-569 TFYTKEQMIDLF
+569 TFYTKEQMIDMF

-597 MMDTSLADAGV
+597 MMDTSLSDAGV

>member
-1 MGTLFFKVLE
+1 MSTLFFKVLE

-27 FLLRK
+27 FLLRN

-56 SAFSIFNYLPLPA
+56 SAFSIFNYLPLPT

-75 EEVSE
+75 EEFSE
-80 AALPDTDPG
+80 AALPDNNSG
-89 TFVAPVNNA
+89 VYEAPVNYAEFNNA
-98 EIDHAEAPA
+98 DAPA
-107 AAEVPGN
+107 AAEVPGD
-114 QIKEA
+114 QVKEA
-119 PSDTNAVVKKL
+119 PSDNKAVVKTL
-130 PDIRSIV
+130 PDFRSVV

-163 KNARKIDKHVYES
+163 KNARKIDRHVYES
-176 DNVRAPFVF
+176 DNVRSPFVF

-199 EAEREYVMAHER
+199 ETEREYVMAHER
-211 THIRHGDWL
+211 THIRHGDWI
-220 KKLLGIA
+220 KKYLGIA

-303 VKNRVM
+303 VKKRVM
-309 NIVHFKK
+309 NIVNFKK

-343 STDPAVTTTS
+343 SKETAVPTTA
-353 SEADP
+353 SEADT
-358 AKADSKESNSESEAD
+358 KESDTTAASEE
-373 VTEAATATEQTPIQS
+373 TPIQK
-388 MVANEHKFENG
+388 MVTNEHKFENG
-399 VCKDC
+399 ACKDC
-404 GMLWTEYY
+404 GMLWTDYY

-453 VSSIHYQCL
+453 ASDIHYQCM

-492 GAYPIEPGVFNYKF
+492 GSYPIEPGVINYKF

-528 FAKSCNFCL
+528 FAKRCNFCL
-537 FVWEEGKS
+537 FVWEDGNS

-569 TFYTKEQMIDLF
+569 TFYTKEQMIDMF
-581 WSHYAN
+581 WSHYSN

>member
-1 MGTLFFKVLE
+1 
-11 MSLMGSVVIL
+11 MGSVVIL

-27 FLLRK
+27 FLLRN

-56 SAFSIFNYLPLPA
+56 SAFSIFNYLPLPT

-80 AALPDTDPG
+80 AALPDNNSG
-89 TFVAPVNNA
+89 AYEAPVNYAEFNNA
-98 EIDHAEAPA
+98 DAPA
-107 AAEVPGN
+107 AAEVPGD
-114 QIKEA
+114 QVKEA
-119 PSDTNAVVKKL
+119 PSDNKAVVKTL
-130 PDIRSIV
+130 PDFKSVV

-163 KNARKIDKHVYES
+163 KNARKIDRHVYES
-176 DNVRAPFVF
+176 DNVRSPFVF

-211 THIRHGDWL
+211 THIRHGDWI
-220 KKLLGIA
+220 KKYLGIA

-303 VKNRVM
+303 VKKRVM
-309 NIVHFKK
+309 NIVNFKK

-343 STDPAVTTTS
+343 SKETAVPTTA
-353 SEADP
+353 SEADT
-358 AKADSKESNSESEAD
+358 KESDTTAASEE
-373 VTEAATATEQTPIQS
+373 TPIQK
-388 MVANEHKFENG
+388 MVTNEHKFENG
-399 VCKDC
+399 ACKDC
-404 GMLWTEYY
+404 GMLWTDYY

-422 DNGEWKSVY
+422 NSGEWKSVY

-443 YVQFYSSDPD
+443 YVQFYSSDLD
-453 VSSIHYQCL
+453 VSGIHYQCM

-492 GAYPIEPGVFNYKF
+492 GSYPIEPGVINYKF

-518 FDKVFESKEA
+518 FDKAFESKEA
-528 FAKSCNFCL
+528 FAKSCNICL

-569 TFYTKEQMIDLF
+569 TFYTKEQMIDMF

>member
-1 MGTLFFKVLE
+1 
-11 MSLMGSVVIL
+11 MGSVVIL

-27 FLLRK
+27 FLLRN

-56 SAFSIFNYLPLPA
+56 SAFSIFNYLPLPT

-80 AALPDTDPG
+80 AALPDNNSG
-89 TFVAPVNNA
+89 TYEAPVNYAEFNNA
-98 EIDHAEAPA
+98 DAPA
-107 AAEVPGN
+107 AAEVPGD
-114 QIKEA
+114 QVKEA
-119 PSDTNAVVKKL
+119 PSDNKAVAKTL
-130 PDIRSIV
+130 PDFKSVV

-163 KNARKIDKHVYES
+163 KNAKKIDRHVYES
-176 DNVRAPFVF
+176 DNVRSPFVF

-211 THIRHGDWL
+211 THIRHGDWI

-303 VKNRVM
+303 VKKRVM
-309 NIVHFKK
+309 NIVNFKK

-343 STDPAVTTTS
+343 SKETAVPTTA
-353 SEADP
+353 SEADT
-358 AKADSKESNSESEAD
+358 KESDTTAASEE
-373 VTEAATATEQTPIQS
+373 TPIQK
-388 MVANEHKFENG
+388 MVTNEHKFENG
-399 VCKDC
+399 ACKDC
-404 GMLWTEYY
+404 GMLWTDYY

-422 DNGEWKSVY
+422 NSGEWKSVY

-453 VSSIHYQCL
+453 ASGIHYQCM

-492 GAYPIEPGVFNYKF
+492 GSYPIEPGVINYKF
-506 RYCIDIT
+506 RYSIGIT

-537 FVWEEGKS
+537 FVWEDGNS

-569 TFYTKEQMIDLF
+569 TFYTKEQMIDMF

>member
-1 MGTLFFKVLE
+1 MSTLFFKVLE

-27 FLLRK
+27 FLLRN

-56 SAFSIFNYLPLPA
+56 SAFSIFNYLPLPT

-80 AALPDTDPG
+80 AALPDNNSG
-89 TFVAPVNNA
+89 AYEAPVNYA
-98 EIDHAEAPA
+98 EFNNSDAPA
-107 AAEVPGN
+107 AAEVPGD
-114 QIKEA
+114 QVKEA
-119 PSDTNAVVKKL
+119 PSDNKAVVKTL
-130 PDIRSIV
+130 PDFKSVV

-163 KNARKIDKHVYES
+163 KNAKKIDRHVYES
-176 DNVRAPFVF
+176 DNVRSPFVF

-211 THIRHGDWL
+211 THIRHGDWI

-241 FVLFEQD
+241 FVFFEQD

-274 SYAKASNNSNKKY
+274 SYAKAGNNSNKKY

-303 VKNRVM
+303 VKKRVM
-309 NIVHFKK
+309 NIVNFKK

-343 STDPAVTTTS
+343 SKETAVPTTA
-353 SEADP
+353 SEADT
-358 AKADSKESNSESEAD
+358 KESDTTAASEE
-373 VTEAATATEQTPIQS
+373 TPIQK
-388 MVANEHKFENG
+388 MVTNEHKFENG
-399 VCKDC
+399 ACKDC
-404 GMLWTEYY
+404 GMLWTDYY

-453 VSSIHYQCL
+453 ASGIHYQCM

-492 GAYPIEPGVFNYKF
+492 GSYPIEPGVINYKF

-569 TFYTKEQMIDLF
+569 TFYTKEQMIDMF

>member
-1 MGTLFFKVLE
+1 MSTLFFKVLE

-27 FLLRK
+27 FLLRN

-56 SAFSIFNYLPLPA
+56 SAFSIFNYLPLPT

-80 AALPDTDPG
+80 AALPDNNSG
-89 TFVAPVNNA
+89 AYEAPVNYAEFNNA
-98 EIDHAEAPA
+98 DAPA
-107 AAEVPGN
+107 AAEVPGD
-114 QIKEA
+114 QVKEA
-119 PSDTNAVVKKL
+119 PSDNKAVVKTL
-130 PDIRSIV
+130 PDFKSVV

-163 KNARKIDKHVYES
+163 KNAKKIDRHVYES
-176 DNVRAPFVF
+176 DNVRSPFVF

-211 THIRHGDWL
+211 THIRHGDWI

-241 FVLFEQD
+241 FVFFEQD

-274 SYAKASNNSNKKY
+274 SYAKAGNNSNKKY

-303 VKNRVM
+303 VKKRVM
-309 NIVHFKK
+309 NIVNFKK

-343 STDPAVTTTS
+343 SKETAVPTTA
-353 SEADP
+353 SEADT
-358 AKADSKESNSESEAD
+358 KESDTTAASEE
-373 VTEAATATEQTPIQS
+373 TPIQK
-388 MVANEHKFENG
+388 MVTNEHKFENG
-399 VCKDC
+399 ACKDC
-404 GMLWTEYY
+404 GMLWTDYY

-422 DNGEWKSVY
+422 NSGEWKSVY

-453 VSSIHYQCL
+453 ASGIHYQCM

-492 GAYPIEPGVFNYKF
+492 GSYPIEPGVINYKF

-569 TFYTKEQMIDLF
+569 TFYTKEQMIDMF
-581 WSHYAN
+581 WSHYSN

>member
-1 MGTLFFKVLE
+1 MSTLFFKVLE

-27 FLLRK
+27 FLLRN

-56 SAFSIFNYLPLPA
+56 SAFSIFNYLPLPT

-80 AALPDTDPG
+80 AALPDNNSG
-89 TFVAPVNNA
+89 AYEAPVNYAEFNNA
-98 EIDHAEAPA
+98 DAPA
-107 AAEVPGN
+107 AAEVPGD
-114 QIKEA
+114 QVKEA
-119 PSDTNAVVKKL
+119 PSDNKAVVKTL
-130 PDIRSIV
+130 PDFKSVV

-163 KNARKIDKHVYES
+163 KNARKIDRHVYES
-176 DNVRAPFVF
+176 DNVRSPFVF

-211 THIRHGDWL
+211 THIRHGDWI

-303 VKNRVM
+303 VKKRVM
-309 NIVHFKK
+309 NIVNFKK

-343 STDPAVTTTS
+343 SKETAVSTTA
-353 SEADP
+353 SEADT
-358 AKADSKESNSESEAD
+358 KESDTTAASEE
-373 VTEAATATEQTPIQS
+373 TPIQK
-388 MVANEHKFENG
+388 MVTNEHKFENG
-399 VCKDC
+399 ACKDC
-404 GMLWTEYY
+404 GMLWTDYY

-453 VSSIHYQCL
+453 ASGIHYQCM

-492 GAYPIEPGVFNYKF
+492 GSYPIEPGVINYKF

-569 TFYTKEQMIDLF
+569 TFYTKEQMIDMF

>member
-1 MGTLFFKVLE
+1 MSTLFFKVLE

-27 FLLRK
+27 FLLRN

-56 SAFSIFNYLPLPA
+56 SAFSIFNYLPLPT

-80 AALPDTDPG
+80 AALPDNNSG
-89 TFVAPVNNA
+89 AYEAPVNYAEFNNA
-98 EIDHAEAPA
+98 DAPA
-107 AAEVPGN
+107 AAEVPGD
-114 QIKEA
+114 QVKEA
-119 PSDTNAVVKKL
+119 PSDNKAVVKTL
-130 PDIRSIV
+130 PDFKSVV

-163 KNARKIDKHVYES
+163 KNARKIDRHVYES
-176 DNVRAPFVF
+176 DNVRSPFVF

-211 THIRHGDWL
+211 THIRHGDWI
-220 KKLLGIA
+220 KKYLGIA

-303 VKNRVM
+303 VKKRVM
-309 NIVHFKK
+309 NIVNFKK

-343 STDPAVTTTS
+343 SKETAVSTTA
-353 SEADP
+353 SEADT
-358 AKADSKESNSESEAD
+358 KESDTTAASEE
-373 VTEAATATEQTPIQS
+373 TPIQK
-388 MVANEHKFENG
+388 MVTNEHKFENG
-399 VCKDC
+399 ACKDC
-404 GMLWTEYY
+404 GMLWTDYY

-453 VSSIHYQCL
+453 VSGIHYQCM

-492 GAYPIEPGVFNYKF
+492 GSYPIEPGVINYKF

-528 FAKSCNFCL
+528 FAKRCNFCL
-537 FVWEEGKS
+537 FVWEDGNS

-569 TFYTKEQMIDLF
+569 TFYTKEQMIDMF
-581 WSHYAN
+581 WSHYSN

>member
-1 MGTLFFKVLE
+1 MSTLFFKVLE

-27 FLLRK
+27 FLLRN

-56 SAFSIFNYLPLPA
+56 SAFSIFNYLPLPT

-80 AALPDTDPG
+80 AALPDNNSG
-89 TFVAPVNNA
+89 AYEAPVNYAEFNNA
-98 EIDHAEAPA
+98 DAPA
-107 AAEVPGN
+107 AAEVPGD
-114 QIKEA
+114 QVKEA
-119 PSDTNAVVKKL
+119 PSDNKAVVKTL
-130 PDIRSIV
+130 PDFKSVV

-163 KNARKIDKHVYES
+163 KNARKIDRHVYES
-176 DNVRAPFVF
+176 DNVRSPFVF

-211 THIRHGDWL
+211 THIRHGDWI

-274 SYAKASNNSNKKY
+274 SYAKAGNNSNKKY

-303 VKNRVM
+303 VKKRVM
-309 NIVHFKK
+309 NIVNFKK

-343 STDPAVTTTS
+343 SKETAVSTTA
-353 SEADP
+353 SEADT
-358 AKADSKESNSESEAD
+358 KESDTTAASEE
-373 VTEAATATEQTPIQS
+373 TPIQK
-388 MVANEHKFENG
+388 MVTNEHKFENG
-399 VCKDC
+399 ACKDC
-404 GMLWTEYY
+404 GMLWTDYY

-453 VSSIHYQCL
+453 ASGIHYQCM

-492 GAYPIEPGVFNYKF
+492 GSYPIEPGVINYKF

-569 TFYTKEQMIDLF
+569 MFYTKEQMIDMF

>member
-1 MGTLFFKVLE
+1 
-11 MSLMGSVVIL
+11 MGSVVIL

-27 FLLRK
+27 FLLRN

-56 SAFSIFNYLPLPA
+56 SAFSIFNYLPLPT

-80 AALPDTDPG
+80 AALPDNNSG
-89 TFVAPVNNA
+89 TYEAPVNYAEFNNA
-98 EIDHAEAPA
+98 DAPA
-107 AAEVPGN
+107 AAEVPGD
-114 QIKEA
+114 QVKEA
-119 PSDTNAVVKKL
+119 PSDNKAVAKTL
-130 PDIRSIV
+130 PDFKSVV

-163 KNARKIDKHVYES
+163 KNAKKIDRHVYES
-176 DNVRAPFVF
+176 DNVRSPFVF

-211 THIRHGDWL
+211 THIRHGDWI

-274 SYAKASNNSNKKY
+274 SYAKAGNNSNKKY

-303 VKNRVM
+303 VKKRVM
-309 NIVHFKK
+309 NIVNFKK

-343 STDPAVTTTS
+343 SKETAVPTTA
-353 SEADP
+353 SEADT
-358 AKADSKESNSESEAD
+358 KESDTTAASEE
-373 VTEAATATEQTPIQS
+373 TPIQK
-388 MVANEHKFENG
+388 MVTNEHKFENG
-399 VCKDC
+399 ACKDC
-404 GMLWTEYY
+404 GMLWTDYY

-453 VSSIHYQCL
+453 ASGIHYQCM

-492 GAYPIEPGVFNYKF
+492 GSYPIEPGVINYKF
-506 RYCIDIT
+506 RYSIGIT

-537 FVWEEGKS
+537 FVWEDGNS

-569 TFYTKEQMIDLF
+569 TFYTKEQMIDMF

>member
-1 MGTLFFKVLE
+1 MSTLFFKVLE

-27 FLLRK
+27 FLLRN

-56 SAFSIFNYLPLPA
+56 SAFSIFNYLPLPT

-80 AALPDTDPG
+80 AALPDNNSG
-89 TFVAPVNNA
+89 AYEAPVNYAEFNNA
-98 EIDHAEAPA
+98 DAPA
-107 AAEVPGN
+107 AAEVPGD
-114 QIKEA
+114 QVKEA
-119 PSDTNAVVKKL
+119 PSDNKAVVKTL
-130 PDIRSIV
+130 PDFKSVV

-163 KNARKIDKHVYES
+163 KNARKIDRHVYES
-176 DNVRAPFVF
+176 DNVRSPFVF

-211 THIRHGDWL
+211 THIRHGDWI
-220 KKLLGIA
+220 KKYLGIA

-303 VKNRVM
+303 VKKRVM
-309 NIVHFKK
+309 NIVNFKK

-343 STDPAVTTTS
+343 SKETAVSTTA
-353 SEADP
+353 SEADT
-358 AKADSKESNSESEAD
+358 KESDTTAASEE
-373 VTEAATATEQTPIQS
+373 TPIQK
-388 MVANEHKFENG
+388 MVTNEHKFENG
-399 VCKDC
+399 ACKDC
-404 GMLWTEYY
+404 GMLWTDYY

-453 VSSIHYQCL
+453 ASGIHYQCM

-492 GAYPIEPGVFNYKF
+492 GSYPIEPGVINYKF

-528 FAKSCNFCL
+528 FAKSCNICL

-569 TFYTKEQMIDLF
+569 TFYTKEQMIDMF
-581 WSHYAN
+581 WSHYSN

>member
-1 MGTLFFKVLE
+1 MSTLFFKVLE

-27 FLLRK
+27 FLLRN

-56 SAFSIFNYLPLPA
+56 SAFSIFNYLPLPT

-80 AALPDTDPG
+80 AALPDNNSG
-89 TFVAPVNNA
+89 AYEAPVNYAEFNNA
-98 EIDHAEAPA
+98 DAPA
-107 AAEVPGN
+107 AAEVPGD
-114 QIKEA
+114 QVKEA
-119 PSDTNAVVKKL
+119 PSDNKAVAKTL
-130 PDIRSIV
+130 PDFKSVV

-163 KNARKIDKHVYES
+163 KNARKIDRHVYES
-176 DNVRAPFVF
+176 DNVRSPFVF

-211 THIRHGDWL
+211 THIRHGDWI

-274 SYAKASNNSNKKY
+274 SYAKAGNNSNKKY

-303 VKNRVM
+303 VKKRVM
-309 NIVHFKK
+309 NIVNFKK

-343 STDPAVTTTS
+343 SKETAVPTTA
-353 SEADP
+353 SEADT
-358 AKADSKESNSESEAD
+358 KESDTTAASEE
-373 VTEAATATEQTPIQS
+373 TPIQK
-388 MVANEHKFENG
+388 MVTNEHKSENG
-399 VCKDC
+399 ACKDC
-404 GMLWTEYY
+404 GMLWTDYY

-453 VSSIHYQCL
+453 ASGIHYQCM

-492 GAYPIEPGVFNYKF
+492 GSYPIEPGVINYKF

-569 TFYTKEQMIDLF
+569 TFYTKEQMIDMF

-597 MMDTSLADAGV
+597 MMDTSLSDAGV